1 MRCSQFKLLGMCF
14 VALSALACAGNKKLV
29 VSRAPLSEE
38 QLSVYRGFLDKFST
52 LNFNQLSSMT
62 IRFDFKGFPETRPCL
77 KGIDLEDAS
86 AALNTVHI
94 LGDEITKGR
103 ELRLVTPSELS
114 TILDRDPISSTDKNL
129 GVLVLSEV
137 VFDANHRYAVLKYE
151 FVCGNRCGSGATL
164 VMEKID
170 GRWTISSRPPCA
182 AFVGS
187 SD

>member
-1 MRCSQFKLLGMCF
+1 MIS
-14 VALSALACAGNKKLV
+14 
-29 VSRAPLSEE
+29 VSRLT
-38 QLSVYRGFLDKFST
+38 R
-52 LNFNQLSSMT
+52 T
-62 IRFDFKGFPETRPCL
+62 IDTGTHRVEIL

-137 VFDANHRYAVLKYE
+137 VFDANHRYAVLKY
-151 FVCGNRCGSGATL
+151 G
-164 VMEKID
+164 
-170 GRWTISSRPPCA
+170 
-182 AFVGS
+182 
-187 SD
+187 